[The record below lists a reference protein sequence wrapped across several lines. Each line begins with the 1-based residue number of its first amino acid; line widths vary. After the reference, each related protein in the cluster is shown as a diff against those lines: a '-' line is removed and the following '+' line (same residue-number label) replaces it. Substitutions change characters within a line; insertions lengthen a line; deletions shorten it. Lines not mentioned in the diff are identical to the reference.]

1 MKRCLS
7 LALLTVLS
15 ATAICVRA
23 QGTFQN
29 LDFESARIVFN
40 NPPFNSNID
49 ETNALPGWLAFAGTN
64 QLTSIPY
71 GPGGISTPVRLYSQT
86 NGGSISGFFSVQ
98 FGFGGS
104 ISQSG
109 TVPADAQSLVFKVH
123 APVSGPVSVVS
134 LNGQILPY
142 AAISY
147 APNYIVY
154 GANISSFAGQM
165 ATLSFTQ
172 MDRLDDVEFSPFV
185 IPEPSAVSFLGLS
198 AVVFAAR
205 RFHGRRATP

>member
-40 NPPFNSNID
+40 YPPFNNNID

-98 FGFGGS
+98 FGGGT
-104 ISQSG
+104 ISQTG
-109 TVPADAQSLVFKVH
+109 LVPADAQSLVFKVH

-142 AAISY
+142 AAIST
-147 APNYIVY
+147 APNYILY
-154 GANISSFAGQM
+154 GTDISSFAGQVG
-165 ATLSFTQ
+165 TLSFTA
-172 MDRLDDVEFSPFV
+172 MDRLDDIQFSPSA
-185 IPEPSAVSFLGLS
+185 IPEPSAASLFALS
-198 AVVFAAR
+198 ALFFAAR
-205 RFHGRRATP
+205 RFRGRRGTP